1 MREKQIG
8 ILGKAMMDR
17 VYMPAKCLLLD
28 NAKGQNILP
37 IKTLPTKLIK
47 IHPIFCQKKNF
58 IN

>member
-1 MREKQIG
+1 MREKLIG

-47 IHPIFCQKKNF
+47 IHPIFCQKKLY
-58 IN
+58 